1 MSNVEQKRRELFE
14 GWVLG
19 EAEQR
24 TYSHMSCVLIRD
36 SFGGYATTWVDC
48 AWLGFNAAL
57 NAVEVVLPQ
66 EEHYWPHD
74 YCGAVEDCR
83 DAIEKTGL
91 GIKVK

>member
-14 GWVLG
+14 
-19 EAEQR
+19 
-24 TYSHMSCVLIRD
+24 
-36 SFGGYATTWVDC
+36 
-48 AWLGFNAAL
+48 AWLKKTKPRVAQDMLDEDEFVSRWMFEAFNAAID
-57 NAVEVVLPQ
+57 AVEINFPQ

-91 GIKVK
+91 GLKVK